1 VTAVPATRRV
11 VRLDAFGGTE
21 QLVVRSE
28 PMPVPGPGEVLVAIG
43 AAGVNFADTMVR
55 RGEYRKDQTVPHV
68 PGMEAAGVVVGS
80 GPGAQ
85 LAEGTPV
92 ALFLEQGGGYAD
104 HAVVPESLAFAIDV
118 PLPSAQVA
126 GAFLQGVTAW
136 YAVHRYGLVARGDAV
151 LVPGATGGLG
161 GWTVQL
167 ALEAGATVTALASTP
182 DKRAAA
188 LDQGSVAAFDPSD
201 PDLTSRLREVA
212 SRGFDVIVDGVG
224 GPLFGRILPA
234 LARGGRYVV
243 AGSATQ
249 APAMLDVRHLLPR
262 GQTVTGF
269 VVRNVIDLDP
279 REPAL
284 ALSEVLGRLADG
296 RVSMPVTVLPLSDA
310 ARAHEL
316 IESRSVVGKLVL
328 DPSR

>member
-1 VTAVPATRRV
+1 MTTVHATRRV
-11 VRLDAFGGTE
+11 VRIDEFGGPE

-55 RGEYRKDQTVPHV
+55 RGEYRKDQTTPHV
-68 PGMEAAGVVVGS
+68 PGMEAAGVVVRS
-80 GPGAQ
+80 GPGAR

-92 ALFLEQGGGYAD
+92 ALFLEAGGGYAD
-104 HAVVPESLAFAIDV
+104 HVVVAETLAFAVDV
-118 PLPSAQVA
+118 PLTHAQVA

-136 YAVHRYGLVARGDAV
+136 YALHRYGRVGDGDAV

-167 ALEAGATVTALASTP
+167 ALEAGATVTALAST
-182 DKRAAA
+182 DEKRAAA
-188 LDQGSVAAFDPSD
+188 INQGCAAAFDPGD
-201 PDLTSRLREVA
+201 PDLRDRLREVA
-212 SRGFDVIVDGVG
+212 PGGFDVIVDGVG
-224 GPLFGRILPA
+224 GPLFGQILPA
-234 LARGGRYVV
+234 LARSGRYVV

-249 APAMLDVRHLLPR
+249 SPAMLDVRHLLPR
-262 GQTVTGF
+262 GQTVAGF

-296 RVSMPVTVLPLSDA
+296 RVKMPVTVLPLSDA
-310 ARAHEL
+310 AQAHEL
-316 IESRSVVGKLVL
+316 IESRAVVGKLVL
-328 DPSR
+328 DPSG